1 MPSFVRP
8 ARRGVRRAVLDSGVL
23 VSALISTTGT
33 PAKLLLEARRG
44 SFELIVSPL
53 LLTKLETVLR
63 RDKFRRYFDLT
74 TVKEYIERLRHD
86 STVAP
91 DPEGSA
97 PLRAADPADD
107 YLIDLAHSQNAILV
121 SGDKHLLDLMGGG
134 APILMPGDL
143 LAAVS

>member
-1 MPSFVRP
+1 
-8 ARRGVRRAVLDSGVL
+8 VRRAVLDSGVL
-23 VSALISTTGT
+23 VSALISTAGT
-33 PAKLLLEARRG
+33 PAKLLIEARRG

-53 LLTKLETVLR
+53 LLSELETVLR

-74 TVKEYIERLRHD
+74 TAEEYIERLRHD
-86 STVAP
+86 SIVAP
-91 DPEGSA
+91 DPENPG
-97 PLRAADPADD
+97 PLRAVDPADN